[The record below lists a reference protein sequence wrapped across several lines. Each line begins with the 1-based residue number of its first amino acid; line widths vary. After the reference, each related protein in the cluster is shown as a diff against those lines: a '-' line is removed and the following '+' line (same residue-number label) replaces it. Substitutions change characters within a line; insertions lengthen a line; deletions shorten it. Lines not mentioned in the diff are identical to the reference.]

1 LGPSP
6 FRIRGNLPFL
16 YLFDI
21 FMYFLSFTDFRAGFG
36 AGWIVFAGWRADSPV
51 KKLAA

>member
-1 LGPSP
+1 
-6 FRIRGNLPFL
+6 
-16 YLFDI
+16 
-21 FMYFLSFTDFRAGFG
+21 MYFLSFTDFRAGFG